1 MPFDSEPSPLTAH
14 PGIVNSTC
22 KCCVVSRCKQQRDCI
37 IIIIVK
43 LFYSVSLLGLGVVY
57 L

>member
-1 MPFDSEPSPLTAH
+1 MPFDSEPSPLMAH
-14 PGIVNSTC
+14 PGIVYSTC
-22 KCCVVSRCKQQRDCI
+22 KCCVVSGCNQQRDYI

-57 L
+57 S